1 MSGIELPGAP
11 RQPQLVVA
19 YPINEVSEMALKQI
33 ASDIFLALWQKDG
46 LELDKAGEV
55 AEVAAGL
62 AIALNTAV
70 NDALEERVEQ
80 IKAAQSE

>member
-46 LELDKAGEV
+46 LELDKAGET